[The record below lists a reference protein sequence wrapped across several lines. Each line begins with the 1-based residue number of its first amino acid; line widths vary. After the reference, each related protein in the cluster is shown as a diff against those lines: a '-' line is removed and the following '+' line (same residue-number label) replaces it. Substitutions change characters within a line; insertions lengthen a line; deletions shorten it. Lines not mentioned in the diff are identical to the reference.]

1 MKDMLVSET
10 KELFEQV
17 EHLLLHHNINH
28 TTIQFENNCCEDVE
42 IIKKDN

>member
-1 MKDMLVSET
+1 MLVSET